1 MAMGPVQ
8 LLVVGFDGPQ
18 LADSTLA
25 ALDRLRDG
33 DAVRLVDVLVV
44 RKDADG
50 SVEPAQPGD
59 PAGGATVAA
68 LIGLVEGAG
77 EDAAGEGDVWC
88 VDDAIPNGWAA
99 AIALVEHRWAVG
111 FGDAI
116 RDAGGVYLADA
127 WVQPADLV
135 AIGLMT
141 AEEADARSAPISR
154 RRPAT

>member
-8 LLVVGFDGPQ
+8 LLVVGFDAPH
-18 LADSTLA
+18 LAGTTLA

-50 SVEPAQPGD
+50 NVERAQPADG
-59 PAGGATVAA
+59 PGGATVEA
-68 LIGLVEGAG
+68 LIGLGDGAG
-77 EDAAGEGDVWC
+77 EQPAGEGDVWC
-88 VDDAIPNGWAA
+88 VDDAIPKGWAA
-99 AIALVEHRWAVG
+99 AIALIEHRWAAG
-111 FGDAI
+111 LGDVI
-116 RDAGGVYLADA
+116 RAAGGVYLADA

-141 AEEADARSAPISR
+141 AEEAE
-154 RRPAT
+154 